1 MPLFSSVVTMP
12 FFRNLT
18 LQIKTFLGYYD
29 KKTKTK
35 KNKQAKK
42 QCSWELTG
50 QLFISYI
57 KGTIKKPPNRFFLL

>member
-1 MPLFSSVVTMP
+1 MVPTP
-12 FFRNLT
+12 FFTNFT
-18 LQIKTFLGYYD
+18 LQIKTFAGYYD
-29 KKTKTK
+29 KKTRTK
-35 KNKQAKK
+35 QKKKKAKK